1 MIVTDVE
8 SAYYFYLRQVCENN
22 SDIGLVKLYEP
33 LILQDIEL
41 LLSNKLHIVE
51 GLLREYDLLHH

>member
-8 SAYYFYLRQVCENN
+8 SAYYFYLRQVCGQG
-22 SDIGLVKLYEP
+22 DIGLVKLYEP

-41 LLSNKLHIVE
+41 ILSNKLHIVE
-51 GLLREYDLLHH
+51 GLLREYDLIHH